1 MKYMKVLFFKANSKD
16 NAKKNLTILFLGTF
30 MPLLIVTIMSGAI
43 LSFICTSII
52 KNQVKS
58 EAKAAVEKLKN
69 EVMDFITPVIA
80 GCEDFAS
87 FTKLSTD
94 EKSINA
100 LVHAI
105 GSNLPYATSAYYGT
119 KISRK
124 EKRGLYF
131 DSSDWIPP
139 DEWQMSDEVWYENA
153 LNGKGKVTFNDPF
166 FDIMTKTLCT
176 TVAKSVPI
184 ADREGV
190 FAVDLQLSVLTDIM
204 NSIKISKS
212 SQVFLVLSD
221 GTYLT
226 NSDSDKVSKGNYLS
240 DSKISSSA
248 SEYFDGK
255 TKSFV
260 SKDQY
265 YAVVPIESSNWYI
278 VTDGKISDF
287 TGKTNTAI
295 VLFEIA
301 LVIFAVCSSLLNIT
315 LIKKMRK
322 GEQALGKNIYSE
334 TEELATYSQ
343 ETAETAQNQSA
354 AVKEIVATM
363 EDCTALSED
372 ISKQIT
378 DVSALAVKTN
388 GDVEDGVALIADNV
402 AQLRKIAE
410 ANVITIDGIKELGD
424 KITNI
429 WDIVTLINSIADQA
443 KIIAFNAELE
453 ASSAGEAGKNFH
465 IVATEI
471 RRLADSIIDGTKE
484 IKGKISEIEKSSDS
498 LILMSENGTSKIEK
512 GVSNAK
518 LLEERFQ
525 SMQNA
530 SEITA
535 DSAEKITSIIKQQAS
550 ATEQILITLKQISAG
565 VESFTQATE
574 HISAASESLKVIAE
588 GLS

>member
-1 MKYMKVLFFKANSKD
+1 
-16 NAKKNLTILFLGTF
+16 
-30 MPLLIVTIMSGAI
+30 
-43 LSFICTSII
+43 
-52 KNQVKS
+52 
-58 EAKAAVEKLKN
+58 
-69 EVMDFITPVIA
+69 
-80 GCEDFAS
+80 
-87 FTKLSTD
+87 
-94 EKSINA
+94 
-100 LVHAI
+100 
-105 GSNLPYATSAYYGT
+105 
-119 KISRK
+119 
-124 EKRGLYF
+124 
-131 DSSDWIPP
+131 
-139 DEWQMSDEVWYENA
+139 
-153 LNGKGKVTFNDPF
+153 
-166 FDIMTKTLCT
+166 
-176 TVAKSVPI
+176 
-184 ADREGV
+184 
-190 FAVDLQLSVLTDIM
+190 
-204 NSIKISKS
+204 
-212 SQVFLVLSD
+212 
-221 GTYLT
+221 
-226 NSDSDKVSKGNYLS
+226 
-240 DSKISSSA
+240 
-248 SEYFDGK
+248 
-255 TKSFV
+255 
-260 SKDQY
+260 
-265 YAVVPIESSNWYI
+265 
-278 VTDGKISDF
+278 
-287 TGKTNTAI
+287 
-295 VLFEIA
+295 
-301 LVIFAVCSSLLNIT
+301 
-315 LIKKMRK
+315 
-322 GEQALGKNIYSE
+322 
-334 TEELATYSQ
+334 
-343 ETAETAQNQSA
+343 
-354 AVKEIVATM
+354 M

-518 LLEERFQ
+518 LLEERFH

-535 DSAEKITSIIKQQAS
+535 DSAGRITSIIRQQAS